1 MLNKPKFNISRLDLP
16 VGFGLIFALL
26 SLIIK
31 PFNVAHA
38 ENTMANFSQKTAFEA
53 PALIID
59 ESSESKLLEPQV
71 DTRKPDRNQK
81 GVISF
86 YSSTPDQTDSSPFIA
101 ADGYHVYDGMI
112 ANNCLPFGTQIKIPS
127 LYGDKVFEVHDRM
140 NSRYGCYKFDI
151 WMDAPKAELRKLGIK
166 RADLEIYF
174 PEKKN
179 AAIARNP

>member
-38 ENTMANFSQKTAFEA
+38 ENIMANFSQKTAFEA
-53 PALIID
+53 PALIIE